1 MNWGCKILRELVEII
16 ARSLVDNPDLVQV
29 NEIAGEQSIILELRV
44 ATEDMGKV
52 IGKQGR
58 IAKAIR
64 TVVKAAATK
73 ENKRVV
79 VEII

>member
-1 MNWGCKILRELVEII
+1 MKELVKII
-16 ARSLVDNPDLVQV
+16 AKSLVDNPDMVQV
-29 NEIAGEQSIILELRV
+29 NEIVGEQSIILELKV
-44 ATEDMGKV
+44 APDDMGKV

-64 TVVKAAATK
+64 TVVKAAAIK

>member
-1 MNWGCKILRELVEII
+1 MKELVEII
-16 ARSLVDNPDLVQV
+16 AKSLVDNPDMVQV
-29 NEIAGEQSIILELRV
+29 NEIAGEQSIILELKV
-44 ATEDMGKV
+44 APDDMGKV

-64 TVVKAAATK
+64 TVVKAAAIK

>member
-1 MNWGCKILRELVEII
+1 MRELVEII
-16 ARSLVDNPDLVQV
+16 ARSLVDNPDEVQV
-29 NEIAGEQSIILELRV
+29 NEVAGEQSVILELKV
-44 ATEDMGKV
+44 APEDMGKV